1 MRSIRYLLVALV
13 CKLQTVT
20 EIMYLHTGIGLCM
33 HTYFLSI
40 ENCFKSNCLYL
51 FIVHIVM

>member
-33 HTYFLSI
+33 HTYFFSI